1 MANSYAELVFVRLV
15 VPYIIGVLLFY
26 PVSAMPVLFL
36 LCIVLLTLLGGLAYF
51 NLYYKQ
57 FNSRKIKPYIT
68 SFLYLLPLTVGGW
81 ITMLNKEI
89 LYADHFSKLPATYL
103 EVIINDEPQVRG
115 NILKFPVKVIRADSQ
130 NHYKTVKGHLMIA
143 VKITDKQLHL
153 NYGDQILIPAYYD
166 SISTPK
172 NPYEFDTKQWYS
184 QQNVYHQ
191 TYLQPEQ
198 LVILK
203 SHQGN
208 PIIDW
213 ALKIRKQQ
221 VNLFRKLIK
230 DDEAY
235 TVASTLILGYRAE
248 LSEETL
254 TAYSKTG
261 TIHALSV
268 SGMHV
273 ALIYLIIDFL
283 LGFLDKWKSGKLIK
297 LLLSICLIWLYALI
311 AGFAPS
317 VLRSVIM
324 LSVFIIGNAFK
335 RNKNS
340 YNLLAFSAFCILIYN
355 PLLIYDVGFQL
366 SYLSVLGLLYLQPN
380 IYAWFSFR
388 YRWADKIW
396 TFVALSLAAQF
407 ATFPLATYYFHQF
420 PLYFLISNLFI
431 LLPVSLIMYLGLL
444 ISICP
449 VEFLSPYFEWLLQF
463 TNHGLNLISD
473 LPYSTVSEI
482 WFNKVELFLLSTSI
496 LCFSLAFSQFNKRLL
511 LVCLVCFVVFSFSL
525 TLKYHEDSTQRRIM
539 FFSIQKGCVIAFI
552 DKRKAWVFSTLA
564 PDSKSIKYYVKPALD
579 QAGIA
584 SICYIKPH
592 SSINQSPL
600 QMQNHQIIFFK
611 QKILVVDSCYNERNL
626 NGHFN
631 FDAINIQ
638 KNANIDLD
646 SLSKHVQA
654 KMIFLDADR
663 SSYHAERY
671 KNVAKQFN
679 LSIYDLK
686 IKEAYLINLNQSL

>member
-1 MANSYAELVFVRLV
+1 MANNYFELVFVRLV
-15 VPYIIGVLLFY
+15 IPYIIGILLFY
-26 PVSAMPVLFL
+26 PFTAIPILFL
-36 LCIVLLTLLGGLAYF
+36 LCAVLLILLGGLAYF
-51 NLYYKQ
+51 NLYYAQ
-57 FNSRKIKPYIT
+57 FKSRKIKPYIT
-68 SFLYLLPLTVGGW
+68 SCLYLLPLTLGGW
-81 ITMLNKEI
+81 TTMLNKEI
-89 LYADHFSKLPATYL
+89 LYANHFSKHPATYL
-103 EVIINDEPQVRG
+103 EIIINDEPQVRG
-115 NILKFPVKVIRADSQ
+115 NILRFPGKVTVATTKS
-130 NHYKTVKGHLMIA
+130 NNKTVTGHLMIA
-143 VKITDKQLHL
+143 IKIEEKRLHL
-153 NYGDQILIPAYYD
+153 NYGDQILIPAVYD
-166 SISTPK
+166 SISAPK
-172 NPYEFDTKQWYS
+172 NPYEFDTKQWYA

-203 SHQGN
+203 SKQGN

-213 ALKIRKQQ
+213 ALNIRKRQ

-254 TAYSKTG
+254 MAYSKTG

-380 IYAWFSFR
+380 IYAWFDFR
-388 YRWADKIW
+388 YRWANKLW
-396 TFVALSLAAQF
+396 SFVALSLAAQF
-407 ATFPLATYYFHQF
+407 ATFPLSTYYFHQF

-444 ISICP
+444 ITMCP
-449 VEFLSPYFEWLLQF
+449 VEFLSPYFEWLLKF
-463 TNHGLNLISD
+463 TNHGLKLISD
-473 LPYSTVSEI
+473 LPYATVSEI
-482 WFNKVELFLLSTSI
+482 WFNKVELWLLTGSI
-496 LCFSLAFSQFNKRLL
+496 ICFSLAFSHFYKRLL
-511 LVCLVCFVVFSFSL
+511 LVCLACLVLFSL
-525 TLKYHEDSTQRRIM
+525 SLALKNHEDSMQRRIII
-539 FFSIQKGCVIAFI
+539 FSVQKGCVTAFI
-552 DKRKAWVFSTLA
+552 DKRKAWVFSALA
-564 PDSKSIKYYVKPALD
+564 SDSKSIKYYVKPALD

-584 SICYIKPH
+584 SISYIKPH
-592 SSINQSPL
+592 SIINQPPL
-600 QMQNHQIIFFK
+600 QMQNHQIVFFK
-611 QKILVVDSCYNERNL
+611 QKILIVDSCFNDKDL
-626 NGHFN
+626 NGQFK
-631 FDAINIQ
+631 FDVINIQ
-638 KNANIDLD
+638 KHANINLG
-646 SLSKHVQA
+646 SLSKHVQGT
-654 KMIFLDADR
+654 MIFLDADR

-686 IKEAYLINLNQSL
+686 IKEAYLIKLNQSP